1 MKRLVLAAPF
11 LATMTCLA
19 GEIETV
25 DSSPVAEGGDYI
37 RRITIDEHHWSYVH
51 VFTNASAVQTFKSTV
66 DWPMKVRYLVVGG
79 GGRGGDGTTNKAGSG
94 GGGGGGVAEK
104 DNELL
109 AAGASWSV
117 RVGKG
122 AAELSTQAESSS
134 ISNGVSEICTVPGGG
149 SGAYGYY
156 EASYTYFAPIAGAAG
171 GGGGYGQK
179 GGSPGAIGTFGSYV
193 LGMTPPTSG
202 YAGGSAKNFAGG
214 GGGGAGAAGGAGT
227 APGQNTYAGGKGG
240 EGLISDITGENFV
253 YGSGG
258 GGGSINGTS
267 NKGPGGAGGTNAGS
281 GAGRDVDTGETL
293 AATAPVPNSGA
304 GGGGGCGTTKYLTGT
319 AGAAGIV
326 VIRYDLDD
334 YPCVGGDWIKVVPK
348 SRGKTT
354 YIHIFTNAQEV
365 GTFFNRSGRD
375 LKMRYLVVG
384 GGGAGGRG
392 SGNDPGGGGG
402 GGGVAEADKV
412 VLATGAGW
420 TVRVGA
426 GSTEEL
432 TQAGGSSISNGVD
445 AICAVPGGGSGGR
458 REDDDSYSPACEGAA
473 GGGGATTSTA
483 PGNSNPGAAGTF
495 ASYVLGMTPPTDGY
509 SGGASF
515 SFYGGGGGGA
525 GAKGDSPRD
534 RQPTNH
540 GGDGGEGL
548 TSDITGEAFVYGSGG
563 GGGAV
568 NGGSNYGPGGSGG
581 TNAGNGGGVV
591 GKSSTESGTPMPAT
605 EPVPNSGAGGGGGSA
620 NAGHKTPTMGA
631 DGIVVIR
638 YDYRLVDPGA
648 VLIVR

>member
-37 RRITIDEHHWSYVH
+37 RRITIDEHHWSYIH
-51 VFTNASAVQTFKSTV
+51 VFTNASAAQTFKSTV
-66 DWPMKVRYLVVGG
+66 GWPLKVRYLVVGG
-79 GGRGGDGTTNKAGSG
+79 GGRGGDGVANKAGSG

-122 AAELSTQAESSS
+122 AVELSTQAESSS
-134 ISNGVSEICTVPGGG
+134 ISNGVSEICAVPGGG
-149 SGAYGYY
+149 SGAYGVIGG
-156 EASYTYFAPIAGAAG
+156 YTEPIAGAAG
-171 GGGGYGQK
+171 GGGGYGIA

-202 YAGGSAKNFAGG
+202 YAGGSAKNYGGG
-214 GGGGAGAAGGAGT
+214 GGGGAGEKGADGVNASGYCAGR
-227 APGQNTYAGGKGG
+227 GG
-240 EGLISDITGENFV
+240 EGLTSDITGEDFV

-258 GGGSINGTS
+258 GGGSINGSS

-281 GAGRDVDTGETL
+281 GAGRDLETGNTL

-348 SRGKTT
+348 GRGKTT

-384 GGGAGGRG
+384 GGGAGGKG

-412 VLATGAGW
+412 VLTTGTGW

-473 GGGGATTSTA
+473 GGGGATTGSEGA
-483 PGNSNPGAAGTF
+483 HDGAAGTF
-495 ASYVLGMTPPTDGY
+495 ASYVLGMTPPADGY
-509 SGGASF
+509 PGGTSF

-534 RQPTNH
+534 RLPSSH

-548 TSDITGEAFVYGSGG
+548 TSDITGEALVYGSGG

-568 NGGSNYGPGGSGG
+568 NGSSNFGPGGEGG
-581 TNAGNGGGVV
+581 TRAGNGGGAEGNDAATKKAVA
-591 GKSSTESGTPMPAT
+591 AT

-620 NAGHKTPTMGA
+620 SGGFKTATMGA

-638 YDYRLVDPGA
+638 YDYRPVDPGA